1 MTHVTTRKTYAFT
14 FQKYRF
20 HCPKTMVSPLKT
32 YVFTTQN
39 LCFFQQTSDFF
50 VIENSVFGVINCLSA
65 NCRNYLETRVFLAQL
80 IVCAQCRSYES
91 PKLGFSMTISYTR
104 VARFRAFHRIWIC
117 CQRNRQC
124 ILISSTRGSK

>member
-1 MTHVTTRKTYAFT
+1 MLRRAKPMLLPFKNIGFTVQKLWFRPSKPMFLQPKTYAF
-14 FQKYRF
+14 
-20 HCPKTMVSPLKT
+20 C
-32 YVFTTQN
+32 
-39 LCFFQQTSDFF
+39 QQTSDFF
-50 VIENSVFGVINCLSA
+50 VIENSVFGVISCLSA
-65 NCRNYLETRVFLAQL
+65 NCRNCLETCVSLAQL
-80 IVCAQCRSYES
+80 TVCAQCRSYES